1 MCVYVCVYVC
11 VHVCIGACV
20 CLFMRVSGEEGTC
33 VRVYVHVCM
42 RCVRACIFVRVHV
55 CVYLRRCTCLVGIRN
70 SFGDPSQ
77 PGGRFPVSHLDAGV
91 VSPLLPP
98 PPPRLG
104 ERALE
109 SISFE
114 DRMCD
119 ICDGLDVDIS
129 DCKDDL
135 GISLGAA
142 NPVLGAAGKFLKSQV
157 CSDFLRQMQY

>member
-1 MCVYVCVYVC
+1 VYVCMC
-11 VHVCIGACV
+11 TCACDV
-20 CLFMRVSGEEGTC
+20 
-33 VRVYVHVCM
+33 
-42 RCVRACIFVRVHV
+42 CVRALLCVCM

-77 PGGRFPVSHLDAGV
+77 P
-91 VSPLLPP
+91 SPPLPP

-119 ICDGLDVDIS
+119 ICDGLDGDIS
-129 DCKDDL
+129 NCKDAL

-157 CSDFLRQMQY
+157 CSDFLCQMQY